1 MRPTMRRAATGVA
14 AACAA
19 GSVGLIAAAGAHAA
33 DPVTTTVEGSPGS
46 LSAAGISTA
55 EVYLPLSLVKNEVDK
70 AFGKVVKIFGGEN
83 HGGND
88 GGDAGEAADTGH
100 TAEHAADPGEGAA
113 APAGQPQPANPGQ
126 VAALRQAWN
135 AFDAEA
141 GKVTLDLRHKVGD
154 GTIAEADVRQPLNA
168 EVERLGVKYGVGDD
182 VLVPGTRQG
191 TRTYLVNEVDT
202 GLAGKLT
209 IITKVDPETPSTT
222 SQPSPTA
229 PTAQPSP
236 TLQPSAGSPAPGPS
250 GMSSVLPQASEPA
263 PLAAG
268 IQAQTQIAPGQAPQ
282 VPLGATFDAAPGLSP
297 DFGEPTVNSQQQH
310 PVIDL
315 QNAGQ
320 AQAIAA
326 PKAESQREIVPTL
339 IAFAA
344 LAVVAGALVRTWVVR
359 RSG

>member
-1 MRPTMRRAATGVA
+1 
-14 AACAA
+14 
-19 GSVGLIAAAGAHAA
+19 
-33 DPVTTTVEGSPGS
+33 
-46 LSAAGISTA
+46 
-55 EVYLPLSLVKNEVDK
+55 
-70 AFGKVVKIFGGEN
+70 
-83 HGGND
+83 
-88 GGDAGEAADTGH
+88 
-100 TAEHAADPGEGAA
+100 
-113 APAGQPQPANPGQ
+113 
-126 VAALRQAWN
+126 
-135 AFDAEA
+135 
-141 GKVTLDLRHKVGD
+141 
-154 GTIAEADVRQPLNA
+154 
-168 EVERLGVKYGVGDD
+168 
-182 VLVPGTRQG
+182 
-191 TRTYLVNEVDT
+191 
-202 GLAGKLT
+202 
-209 IITKVDPETPSTT
+209 
-222 SQPSPTA
+222 
-229 PTAQPSP
+229 
-236 TLQPSAGSPAPGPS
+236 
-250 GMSSVLPQASEPA
+250 MSSVLPQASEPA